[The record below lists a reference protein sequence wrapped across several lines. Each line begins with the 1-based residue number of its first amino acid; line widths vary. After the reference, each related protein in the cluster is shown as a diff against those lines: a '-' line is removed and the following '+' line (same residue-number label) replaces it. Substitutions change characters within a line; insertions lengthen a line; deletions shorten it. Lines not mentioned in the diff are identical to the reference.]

1 MKVKLLYKN
10 LRPYSFY
17 AEIFDKIV
25 KDESDWWEEDIRRKA
40 YQPTEKSLEEL
51 KQILTEKEK
60 RDFTQEELKESHG
73 NLILLFSIVASMSV
87 KRAMESKRKKRIKEW
102 RDRDRAKDKK
112 ILETIPFDNISCSN
126 CKEPMAYQWSELYQ
140 RTKPLVE
147 KVMFLYRCKNNCSG
161 KIIFEDG
168 LPYKSDEEKKCV
180 ICNSERKATVTKDS
194 TNKTYIIYECTNC
207 KSRQVETIED

>member
-17 AEIFDKIV
+17 TEIFDKIV
-25 KDESDWWEEDIRRKA
+25 KDESDSWEEDIRRKA

-60 RDFTQEELKESHG
+60 RDFTEEELKESHV
-73 NLILLFSIVASMSV
+73 NLMSLFSIVASMSV
-87 KRAMESKRKKRIKEW
+87 KKAMETKRKKRIKEW
-102 RDRDRAKDKK
+102 RNRDRAKDKR

-126 CKEPMAYQWSELYQ
+126 CKEPMEYQWSELYE
-140 RTKPLVE
+140 RTKPPVE
-147 KVMFLYRCKNNCSG
+147 KVMFLYRCTNNCRG

-168 LPYKSDEEKKCV
+168 LPWISSKDNSCA
-180 ICNSERKATVTKDS
+180 ICKGERKS
-194 TNKTYIIYECTNC
+194 TITGDAEGKKYIIYECYKC
-207 KSRQVETIED
+207 EARQVEVI